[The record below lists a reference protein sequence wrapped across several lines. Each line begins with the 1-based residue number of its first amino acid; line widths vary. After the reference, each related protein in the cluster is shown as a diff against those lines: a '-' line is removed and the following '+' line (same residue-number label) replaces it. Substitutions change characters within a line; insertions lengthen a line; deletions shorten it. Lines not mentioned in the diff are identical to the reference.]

1 MADMNT
7 KPLKPKASAVW
18 LIENTTLSFEQ
29 IAEYTGLHSIEIQA
43 LADEEVGK
51 GIIGEDPIKAG
62 ELSQEEIARCEK
74 DESNRLKINHSE
86 NPSVKVRAKGPRY
99 TPVSKRN
106 DKPDAIAYL
115 LKHHPEL
122 KDSQVCKLVGTTKP
136 TINAVRDRTHPN
148 STNIRPRHPAEIG
161 LCTFQELEKAS
172 GQARSLSL
180 DLYDQWKGLEKN
192 GQFRYSFNTFI
203 GGRNEEIYLHGFHIH
218 LDTAKTAHG
227 IHNKNLVMLLTH
239 FADLSSRVE

>member
-172 GQARSLSL
+172 HRSLKAMGKDPAAEAQRRAEEAAKEFTTSPNSGE
-180 DLYDQWKGLEKN
+180 QKS
-192 GQFRYSFNTFI
+192 SFDFSNF
-203 GGRNEEIYLHGFHIH
+203 L
-218 LDTAKTAHG
+218 KS
-227 IHNKNLVMLLTH
+227 V
-239 FADLSSRVE
+239 S